1 MADASPLSTPGMG
14 IAAGESLGMESM
26 GAGPAARAST
36 TPRARVD
43 RRRRPT
49 PILSRYWLRGRRR
62 QAGRRAEDSPHVY
75 VDRYSK
81 AETVLIAW
89 LLFSSAADL
98 LLTLLHLSQ
107 GGTEA
112 NPIMDW
118 FLIRGG
124 TGAFIAAKLGLTAIP
139 GLFLLLHVRF
149 RGTRIAL
156 LGLGAMYGVL
166 LAYHAVAAWDRGA
179 LL

>member
-1 MADASPLSTPGMG
+1 MADASPLHTP
-14 IAAGESLGMESM
+14 SLAISPTEQSIGD
-26 GAGPAARAST
+26 PAADAV
-36 TPRARVD
+36 PRARED

-49 PILSRYWLRGRRR
+49 PMLSRYWLRGRRR
-62 QAGRRAEDSPHVY
+62 QAGRRAGDVAHVY
-75 VDRYSK
+75 VDRYTR
-81 AETVLIAW
+81 AETLLITW
-89 LLFSSAADL
+89 LLISSAADL
-98 LLTLLHLSQ
+98 ALTLLHLSQ

-118 FLIRGG
+118 FLVRGG
-124 TGAFIAAKLGLTAIP
+124 TAAFVAAKLGLTAIP

-156 LGLGAMYGVL
+156 VGLGAMYGVL

-179 LL
+179 LH